1 MIKISLLPVILAM
14 IISLAAGC
22 GSGSSASDGRHAE
35 MSVNISDK
43 TITGTTADVPI
54 NADIK
59 LSCETDDLFSSTC
72 KANKAIINMGSYKNE
87 VPLNIKLSGNNSK
100 VMALPVFSQSDLL
113 MPPFL
118 YLFDENPSNAVTRW
132 SSYNEVIG
140 ETRTELIGKTTE
152 ACITKEIPPS
162 NPCPPDLPEEE
173 TPSGE
178 NENPEEVVIQSAEE
192 CSDIPQTVT
201 ECTPDRTYELA
212 LPPYTP
218 GTLKIIERTN
228 YIGETA
234 LGYLT
239 GNGNGYVANGV
250 AHIMFDYDPPKDSD
264 IIAVFISPL
273 KPLDHM
279 PYGNDVKLTYGF
291 LVLNQSGDLFVDSR
305 GEAYATISGNAI
317 TFVKAAGNSGAPMIV
332 SYSGE
337 PYMTSGG
344 EFAGY
349 GDGVSTV
356 YPVKTKY
363 APLKPDTFRVF
374 TPEQPGEILS
384 ANPATGEILVEF
396 ERAPRAD
403 ERIMVSYVLA
413 RAATVIG
420 VTIVTDSGNSYFDI
434 PIEITK

>member
-1 MIKISLLPVILAM
+1 MLAM
-14 IISLAAGC
+14 IIFLAAGC
-22 GSGSSASDGRHAE
+22 GGKSSTSDGRPAE
-35 MSVNISDK
+35 MSVTVSEK

-54 NADIK
+54 NADMK
-59 LSCETDDLFSSTC
+59 LSCETDDLFSSAC

-87 VPLNIKLSGNNSK
+87 VPLNIKLSGNDSK
-100 VMALPVFSQSDLL
+100 VVDITVFSESDLL

-132 SSYNEVIG
+132 SSYSEVIG
-140 ETRTELIGKTTE
+140 ETRTGLIGKTTE
-152 ACITKEIPPS
+152 TCITREIPPS

-178 NENPEEVVIQSAEE
+178 NETPEGVVTQGAEE

-228 YIGETA
+228 YIGEAT
-234 LGYLT
+234 LGYLS

-250 AHIMFDYDPPKDSD
+250 AYITFDYDPPKDSD

-273 KPLDHM
+273 KPLAHM
-279 PYGNDVKLTYGF
+279 PYGNDVKLTYGS
-291 LVLNQSGDLFVDSR
+291 LVLNQNGDFLVDAG
-305 GEAYATISGNAI
+305 GEAYATVSGNTI
-317 TFVKAAGNSGAPMIV
+317 GFIKAAGSVGAPMIV

-337 PYMTSGG
+337 PYMTTGG
-344 EFAGY
+344 EFTGY
-349 GDGVSTV
+349 GDGVNTL
-356 YPVKTKY
+356 YAVKTKH
-363 APLKPDTFRVF
+363 APLKPDTLRVF
-374 TPEQPGEILS
+374 TPEQPGEIRSVNL
-384 ANPATGEILVEF
+384 ATGEILAEF

-413 RAATVIG
+413 RAASVIG
-420 VTIVTDSGNSYFDI
+420 ITIVTDSGNSYFEI
-434 PIEITK
+434 PVEITK

>member
-1 MIKISLLPVILAM
+1 VKKRSLLPVILAM
-14 IISLAAGC
+14 IIFLAAGC
-22 GSGSSASDGRHAE
+22 GGGSSASDGRHAE
-35 MSVNISDK
+35 MSVTISDK

-54 NADIK
+54 NVDMK
-59 LSCETDDLFSSTC
+59 LSCETDDLFSSAC
-72 KANKAIINMGSYKNE
+72 KANKAIINMGSYTNE
-87 VPLNIKLSGNNSK
+87 VPLNIKLSGNDSK
-100 VMALPVFSQSDLL
+100 VMALPVFSQLDLL

-118 YLFDENPSNAVTRW
+118 YLFDENPSKAVTRW

-140 ETRTELIGKTTE
+140 ETRTELVGKTTE
-152 ACITKEIPPS
+152 TCITKEIPPS
-162 NPCPPDLPEEE
+162 NPCPPELPEEE
-173 TPSGE
+173 KSSGE
-178 NENPEEVVIQSAEE
+178 NENPEGVVTQDAEG

-218 GTLKIIERTN
+218 GTLKIIERTK

-239 GNGNGYVANGV
+239 GNGNGYVANDV
-250 AHIMFDYDPPKDSD
+250 AHITFDYDPPKDSD

-279 PYGNDVKLTYGF
+279 PYGNDVKLTYGS
-291 LVLNQSGDLFVDSR
+291 LVLNQSGDLLVDSE
-305 GEAYATISGNAI
+305 GEAYATVSGNAI
-317 TFVKAAGNSGAPMIV
+317 SFVKAAGNSSAPMIV

-337 PYMTSGG
+337 PYMISGG

-374 TPEQPGEILS
+374 TPDQPGEILS
-384 ANPATGEILVEF
+384 ANLVTGEILVEF
-396 ERAPRAD
+396 GRAPRAD

-413 RAATVIG
+413 RAASVIG